1 MNITAETMRS
11 LLIGCMAGMALL
23 AAFYLRRREMST
35 GAYLMWG
42 LLALLVPLLG
52 PFLVILNQP
61 GRLRE
66 AYRRGR
72 VRHFKASSLVA
83 ATGRRLRSWMV
94 RKRET

>member
-1 MNITAETMRS
+1 MNVTAETMRA

-35 GAYLMWG
+35 AAYLAWG
-42 LLALLVPLLG
+42 LLALLVPLFG

-66 AYRRGR
+66 EYRRGR
-72 VRHFKASSLVA
+72 VRHFRAISLVA
-83 ATGRRLRSWMV
+83 ATGRRVRSWV
-94 RKRET
+94 GRRQ